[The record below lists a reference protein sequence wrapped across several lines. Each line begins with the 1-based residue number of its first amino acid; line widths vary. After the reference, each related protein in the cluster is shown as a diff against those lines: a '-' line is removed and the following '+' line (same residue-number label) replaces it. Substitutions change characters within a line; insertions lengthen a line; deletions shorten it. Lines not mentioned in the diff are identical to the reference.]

1 VEGVDAAALD
11 GASRRHEGLRG
22 NLAAEH
28 ALAVLVRAHTSEDV
42 DLDGLDVEE
51 LDEEVEGVAHLPIL
65 TAWR

>member
-1 VEGVDAAALD
+1 MHAAALH
-11 GASRRHEGLRG
+11 GAARGHEGLGRHLPTEDA
-22 NLAAEH
+22 LAA
-28 ALAVLVRAHTSEDV
+28 LVGAHPSEDV